1 MKEFEDKAYQTRDE
15 NGNVKT
21 GLKNI
26 TTNNM
31 KKGFGN
37 TNTDHLFGA
46 YEYKGTPYDNEKE
59 LQSS

>member
-1 MKEFEDKAYQTRDE
+1 MKEYDDKVYNTRDQ

-37 TNTDHLFGA
+37 TTHGHLFGA
-46 YEYKGTPYDNEKE
+46 Y
-59 LQSS
+59 